1 MVHVIGERGVQ
12 ARNRHKLADFVASLS
27 AASAGAW
34 EVEHVVDPSGEASI
48 IMFPACGDPAL
59 PTFMLFEE
67 NGLAR
72 VATIRHDVWENDQA
86 YLSNHQAVAA
96 VMAATAALSLAA

>member
-1 MVHVIGERGVQ
+1 MVQNIGELRAQ
-12 ARNRHKLADFVASLS
+12 ALGRHKLTDFVASLS
-27 AASAGAW
+27 AVSAGAW
-34 EVEHVVDPSGEASI
+34 EVEQMVDPSGEVSI
-48 IMFPACGDPAL
+48 VMFPACDDPAL

-72 VATIRHDVWENDQA
+72 VATIRHDVWESDQT

-96 VMAATAALSLAA
+96 IMAATAALSLAA